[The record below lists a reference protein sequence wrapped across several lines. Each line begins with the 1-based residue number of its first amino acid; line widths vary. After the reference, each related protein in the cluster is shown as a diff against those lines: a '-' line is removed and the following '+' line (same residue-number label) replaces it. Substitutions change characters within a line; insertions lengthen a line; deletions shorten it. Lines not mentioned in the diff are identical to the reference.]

1 MKKRGWIALLCGL
14 LAVCPAL
21 AEQTDGVVRV
31 GEVTYDVQTVQ
42 NSLNAGY
49 QLYESSGISLSAAQK
64 QQLADSVLERFVGL
78 GVLENQLRKEGQAEI
93 DEQTR
98 QALDEQARQAYEAA
112 WQQMAEAIRSGTP
125 DATDEQISAFLTH
138 MGYTLDAYRQEAEL
152 TLKNQRLIALYC
164 GDISVTDQEVQ
175 DYYEQQYVSVYRAR
189 YEDDIPLFEQEVLL
203 SDLKAG
209 KGSEIKAAIA
219 DGKTFLTICGGY
231 QMLGSYYETY
241 DGQRCDFIGA
251 LDLYT
256 VGSKTRMIGNY
267 KFKCGEAAGGSVVV
281 GFENHSGKTHLGR
294 GVEPLGTVLAGFGN
308 NGEDGTEGA
317 HYKNVFGTYSHGP
330 MLPKNPEFCDML
342 LATALERRYGKAE
355 LAPLDDTLELLA
367 HDEMCARVN

>member
-1 MKKRGWIALLCGL
+1 MELKICHMYPDVLNLYGDRGNVICMRSRLERRGIDC
-14 LAVCPAL
+14 
-21 AEQTDGVVRV
+21 VVTRLPI
-31 GEVTYDVQTVQ
+31 G
-42 NSLNAGY
+42 
-49 QLYESSGISLSAAQK
+49 SAAS
-64 QQLADSVLERFVGL
+64 LAGFDIVFIG
-78 GVLENQLRKEGQAEI
+78 GGQ
-93 DEQTR
+93 D
-98 QALDEQARQAYEAA
+98 
-112 WQQMAEAIRSGTP
+112 
-125 DATDEQISAFLTH
+125 F
-138 MGYTLDAYRQEAEL
+138 
-152 TLKNQRLIALYC
+152 
-164 GDISVTDQEVQ
+164 
-175 DYYEQQYVSVYRAR
+175 EQQ
-189 YEDDIPLFEQEVLL
+189 VLL
-203 SDLKAG
+203 DDLHRSKAQ
-209 KGSEIKAAIA
+209 EIRAAIA
-219 DGKTFLTICGGY
+219 
-231 QMLGSYYETY
+231 

-342 LATALERRYGKAE
+342 LATALEHRYGKAE